1 MLMADARFCPQCGV
15 PAVPQAKFCAACGAA
30 MPGQPSPP
38 PSSVAS
44 SAPASARTLTPG
56 LLVLTFYLIAGLGV
70 WLFVLR
76 TQPFPSVSGG
86 TEGQASTGGSTLP
99 QTHPEVAIPADAKK
113 FLADLAIAAN
123 AAPQDLKTWKS
134 LAEAQARA
142 SRIDSSYRSAAL
154 SSYRHV
160 LDLVPNDLDALRGI
174 GNVYYDLEEFPKAI
188 ESYQK
193 YLTLKP
199 DDANVRTDMGT
210 MYLYSRDID
219 RAIAEY
225 QTVVSQ
231 KPEFFQAYFNLGIA
245 HQEKGETAKARE
257 LLARART
264 MTADKTIQERID
276 QVLAQFDS
284 GSAVAGMSPPSTL
297 PPSAPSIASALSPF
311 QQTVERIFRAHEI
324 MGPRINR
331 IEWPAAVRA
340 RVLFQNFP
348 MSAMP
353 PEVRE
358 RFLGKLR
365 EQVNDAKKTNRIGD
379 AVTIELI
386 DADTDQIMDTLSTAT
401 S

>member
-1 MLMADARFCPQCGV
+1 M
-15 PAVPQAKFCAACGAA
+15 
-30 MPGQPSPP
+30 
-38 PSSVAS
+38 
-44 SAPASARTLTPG
+44 PG
-56 LLVLTFYLIAGLGV
+56 LLVLTFYLVAGLGV

-86 TEGQASTGGSTLP
+86 TEGQASKGGSTLP
-99 QTHPEVAIPADAKK
+99 QSHPEVAIPEDAKK
-113 FLADLAIAAN
+113 FLADLATAAN

-154 SSYRHV
+154 ASYRHV
-160 LDLVPNDLDALRGI
+160 LELVPNDLDALRGL
-174 GNVYYDLEEFPKAI
+174 GNVYYDLEEFTKAI
-188 ESYQK
+188 EYYQQ

-199 DDANVRTDMGT
+199 EDANVRTDMGT

-225 QTVVSQ
+225 QTVVAQ
-231 KPEFFQAYFNLGIA
+231 KPDFFQAYFNLGIA

-257 LLARART
+257 LLTRARG
-264 MTADKTIQERID
+264 MTTDKTIQERID
-276 QVLAQFDS
+276 QVLAQFT
-284 GSAVAGMSPPSTL
+284 GGATM
-297 PPSAPSIASALSPF
+297 SAPSSPPASPSASPSAASTLSPF
-311 QQTVERIFRAHEI
+311 QQTVEQFFRAHEI
-324 MGPRINR
+324 MGPRISR
-331 IEWPAAVRA
+331 IEWTATARA

-365 EQVNDAKKTNRIGD
+365 EQVNAAKKTHQISE
-379 AVTIELI
+379 AVMIELI
-386 DADTDQIMDTLSTAT
+386 DADTNQIMDTLSTAT